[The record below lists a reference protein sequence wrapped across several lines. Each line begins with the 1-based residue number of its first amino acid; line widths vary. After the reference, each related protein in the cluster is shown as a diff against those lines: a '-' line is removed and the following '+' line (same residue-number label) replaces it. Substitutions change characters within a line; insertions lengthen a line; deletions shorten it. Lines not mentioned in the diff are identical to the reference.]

1 MASSDCVV
9 AFDNNPD
16 ISGVGV
22 RISFYLQTLLLVIL
36 VNRSWEDAPSALYT
50 LVATSAGLQIAALV
64 QAKVGKL
71 SLLQALQ
78 ASNLVWLANFG
89 TFVALAS
96 YSRQKAKSN
105 KRARESPH
113 PAKKRG
119 RLLDYHV
126 KYVAM
131 LQTLF
136 SMALTLYMWITAKTF
151 GPEAQC
157 SILIQYVFFVIR
169 APALGA
175 GRSAAITI
183 SFLLAMVYICVTAH
197 ELRSSYLK
205 RHQGVQ
211 RKNSPAIQ
219 SFMASVVSP
228 LPTVALQSPSRVVF
242 NSSTARLALE
252 IPSSSPEPVEP
263 AKRRRSTKRR
273 WSRNLDPMF
282 VGMMIYY
289 GMVLVY
295 FIVSTELLM
304 RFNTRDNDVVKE
316 WGFGQI
322 LAVVVVIP
330 SAISVTNALA
340 DHGFKRL
347 SKPKRARE
355 PEAEI
360 TT

>member
-1 MASSDCVV
+1 MASSDCMV

-78 ASNLVWLANFG
+78 VSNLVWLANFG

-105 KRARESPH
+105 KP
-113 PAKKRG
+113 
-119 RLLDYHV
+119 
-126 KYVAM
+126 M